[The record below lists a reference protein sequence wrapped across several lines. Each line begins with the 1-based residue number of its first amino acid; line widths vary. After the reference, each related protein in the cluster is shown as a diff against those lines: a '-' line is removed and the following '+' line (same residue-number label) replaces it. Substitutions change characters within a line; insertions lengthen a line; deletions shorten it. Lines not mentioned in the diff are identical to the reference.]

1 MILERYEPLLID
13 SPSLSDRIGL
23 NEAIF
28 LIDYAALR
36 ELEG

>member
-1 MILERYEPLLID
+1 MILERYEPVLIV
-13 SPSLSDRIGL
+13 SPSLAVRIGL